1 MNRITNNCFMV
12 LSDTDNSNCTGI
24 ITNIKKDRDVYTHAS
39 HKNEPL
45 LSQADLWGITYC
57 FEVFFRVEVLIKLG
71 LSKELIRKR
80 FSYDRKFVA
89 YYENLFGQ
97 TIKVE
102 NCGTGEY
109 DDIMQSI

>member
-1 MNRITNNCFMV
+1 MV
-12 LSDTDNSNCTGI
+12 LSEMDNFCCEDI
-24 ITNIKKDRDVYTHAS
+24 ITTIVNDRNVYTHAS
-39 HKNEPL
+39 HKNVPL

-57 FEVFFRVEVLIKLG
+57 FEIFFRIEVLIQLG
-71 LSKELIRKR
+71 LSKKLIRKR

-89 YYENLFGQ
+89 CYENLFEQ

-102 NCGTGEY
+102 NCETGEY